1 MKIFF
6 YALRPYDE
14 LAYAEKYKKQFG
26 FDFAHTSEYPNS
38 KNICCAKGF
47 DAISVTP
54 CDLSAPV
61 LEKFAALGVKYILNR
76 SIGYDHVDL
85 KKAAELGMRV
95 STASYPPEGVANYA
109 IMLMMACCRKLKVI
123 LKRSEVQD
131 YTLQGK
137 IGLDISS
144 CTIGVIGT
152 GKIGTTVLKH
162 LKGLGSR
169 LICYDLYKNKEAADC
184 AEYVD
189 LDTLFKESDIIT
201 IHSNATAENCHLINE
216 SALKKMKDG
225 VIIVNTSRGRL
236 IDSGA
241 LIAAIEKG
249 KIGSAALDVLENESG
264 LYYYNRM
271 GDSIANTEMALL
283 RSFPNVI
290 LTPHTA
296 FYTTQAVDNMMLSNF
311 ESLASF
317 AKGEK
322 TYHEV
327 SYKKE

>member
-14 LAYAEKYKKQFG
+14 LIYAEKYKKQFG
-26 FDFAHTSEYPNS
+26 FDFYYTNEYPDS
-38 KNICCAKGF
+38 ENIESAKGF

-61 LEKFAALGVKYILNR
+61 LEKFAAIGVKYILNR

-85 KKAAELGMRV
+85 KKAAELGIKV
-95 STASYPPEGVANYA
+95 ATSSYPPEGVANYA
-109 IMLMMACCRKLKVI
+109 IMLMMACCRKLSFI

-131 YTLQGK
+131 YTLKGK

-144 CTIGVIGT
+144 CTIGIIGT
-152 GKIGTTVLKH
+152 GKIGTTVIKH
-162 LKGLGSR
+162 LSGFGCKIL
-169 LICYDLYKNKEAADC
+169 CYDPYKNKEAESIAQ
-184 AEYVD
+184 YVE
-189 LDTLFKESDIIT
+189 LNELFKESDIIS
-201 IHSNATAENCHLINE
+201 IHSNATEENHHLLNKDTFKE
-216 SALKKMKDG
+216 MKDG
-225 VIIVNTSRGRL
+225 VIIVNTSRGKL
-236 IDSGA
+236 IDSDD
-241 LIAAIEKG
+241 LIAALESG
-249 KIGSAALDVLENESG
+249 KVGSAALDVLENESG
-264 LYYYNRM
+264 LYYYNRV
-271 GDSIANTEMALL
+271 GDVIANNEMALL

-296 FYTTQAVDNMMLSNF
+296 FYTTQAVDNMLLSNF
-311 ESLASF
+311 ESLAAF

-327 SYKKE
+327 SYKK